1 MEKTNKMNCV
11 IDLKKRLL
19 ERFEGATVITGLKG
33 QQTINRK
40 LLEPKRITYYE
51 DIDIA
56 NIFIIDWNKL
66 AEPILYKFNKD
77 IVFKLRPYHHNYDNL
92 IIGICG
98 NCDIMYDLKP
108 EEDKIRI
115 IINAYLDAIVI

>member
-1 MEKTNKMNCV
+1 MENTKKMNCV

-19 ERFEGATVITGLKG
+19 ERFEGAAVIDRLKG
-33 QQTINRK
+33 QREIDGKTFG
-40 LLEPKRITYYE
+40 PKTITYYK

-56 NIFIIDWNKL
+56 NIFLIDWDDV
-66 AEPILYKFNKD
+66 ARSILYRFEK
-77 IVFKLRPYHHNYDNL
+77 KLVYNLKLPYPGYDNL
-92 IIGICG
+92 IIGIWG
-98 NCDIMYDLKP
+98 DCDIMYDLKP